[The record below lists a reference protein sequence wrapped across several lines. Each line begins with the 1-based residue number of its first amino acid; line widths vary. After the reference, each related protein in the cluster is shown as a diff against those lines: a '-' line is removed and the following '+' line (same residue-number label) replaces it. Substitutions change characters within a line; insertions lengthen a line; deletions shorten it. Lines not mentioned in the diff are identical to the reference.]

1 MAGLNAGFEKAVK
14 ALERRLEGKAREHEK
29 TLERAGKRI
38 GKAIERQ
45 AEAALRALVAN
56 ADKIAEQF
64 RLDVAEASRLRQ
76 GLETTQG
83 AVGGLKD
90 AAPWAAL
97 TPDPRMKAMIFVLGA
112 LRGAAVGAVQ
122 EEVRLQ
128 IQQTNRELER
138 ERVDIRRLLGS
149 VDRDVER
156 VRAMRRRTGR
166 LG

>member
-1 MAGLNAGFEKAVK
+1 MAGLNEGFEKAAK
-14 ALERRLEGKAREHEK
+14 ALELRLEGKTREHEK
-29 TLERAGKRI
+29 TLERAGKRL
-38 GKAIERQ
+38 GKVLERQ

-64 RLDVAEASRLRQ
+64 RLDAAEASRLRQ

-83 AVGGLKD
+83 AVGGIKD

-97 TPDPRMKAMIFVLGA
+97 TSDPRLKATIFVLGA
-112 LRGAAVGAVQ
+112 MLGAVSGAAK
-122 EEVRLQ
+122 EEIRLQ
-128 IQQTNRELER
+128 VQQTNRELER
-138 ERVDIRRLLGS
+138 ERVDLRRLLGS